1 MSKVPTTGELSIV
14 IEMPEHVGGELP
26 SATNSPAAPQ
36 DESKP
41 STNPVSGG
49 KNGQVKL
56 ALAVSTAKNIAMQG
70 INAAVSNIGLATGN
84 TYQQAKIERGL
95 QAGQSILSLGVAF
108 YSNPIMGAVALAGMG
123 IQAAA
128 ETYKQNKEREI
139 ANYQA
144 EQYAKRIGYTVDRR

>member
-26 SATNSPAAPQ
+26 SATASPGAPQ
-36 DESKP
+36 DVSEP
-41 STNPVSGG
+41 SFNPVIGG

-56 ALAVSTAKNIAMQG
+56 ALAVSAAKNIVMQG

-95 QAGQSILSLGVAF
+95 QAGQSIFNLAF
-108 YSNPIMGAVALAGMG
+108 TFAQNPIAGAFTVAGMG

-128 ETYKQNKEREI
+128 ETYRQNKEREI

>member
-26 SATNSPAAPQ
+26 SATASPGAPQ
-36 DESKP
+36 DESEP
-41 STNPVSGG
+41 SANPVSGG

-56 ALAVSTAKNIAMQG
+56 AMAVSTAKNIAMQG

-95 QAGQSILSLGVAF
+95 QAGQSIVGLAMAF
-108 YSNPIMGAVALAGMG
+108 TNPYTAIAAVAGMG

-128 ETYKQNKEREI
+128 ETYRQNKEREI